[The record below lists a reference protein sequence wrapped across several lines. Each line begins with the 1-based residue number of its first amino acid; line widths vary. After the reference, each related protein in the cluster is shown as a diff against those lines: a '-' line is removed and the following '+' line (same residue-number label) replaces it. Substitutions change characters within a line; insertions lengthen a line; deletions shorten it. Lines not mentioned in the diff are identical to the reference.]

1 MSNWKLSAAAMA
13 LLLIVG
19 CSQQNN
25 TSTAASQP
33 AISDASAA
41 SEAVVEKH
49 NYVVKD
55 GLEYGYESELS
66 QNDKDQGKVAN
77 TVLMFRFAGEKDGRY
92 QVYIKQ
98 GDLSEVA
105 ECEKPCDYIKIMRF
119 SGNVMIDKEMVS
131 GRNQS
136 IGRMALDD
144 AINGYMEQFVG
155 TPTRGGTK
163 PYHVWFTEQG
173 RILEPVTK

>member
-13 LLLIVG
+13 LLLIAG
-19 CSQQNN
+19 CSQQNS

-98 GDLSEVA
+98 GDLSEV
-105 ECEKPCDYIKIMRF
+105 
-119 SGNVMIDKEMVS
+119 
-131 GRNQS
+131 
-136 IGRMALDD
+136 
-144 AINGYMEQFVG
+144 
-155 TPTRGGTK
+155 
-163 PYHVWFTEQG
+163 
-173 RILEPVTK
+173 